1 MTDNVHLLS
10 GHENVV
16 FGVQTLENDA
26 LGHENIVFGVQMPE
40 NDASGHENVVFANI
54 AVIVYIC
61 TDMDKER
68 IILGIDPGTQLLGF
82 GVIRVHGKKAEY
94 VDMGVLDLR
103 KDPDAYTKLQSIY
116 ECISEVCKS
125 YRPSELAIESP
136 FYGKNA
142 QVVLKLGRAQGAAI
156 LAAKEY
162 GVASVTEYAPRKAK
176 EAIVGNGA
184 ASKEQVQLMLE
195 KTLGVKLESR
205 HLDATD
211 ALAIALC
218 HHYETSSPLAS
229 VKGKGGWEQF
239 IKDNPDRVK

>member
-1 MTDNVHLLS
+1 M
-10 GHENVV
+10 EN
-16 FGVQTLENDA
+16 
-26 LGHENIVFGVQMPE
+26 
-40 NDASGHENVVFANI
+40 
-54 AVIVYIC
+54 
-61 TDMDKER
+61 ER

-82 GVIRVHGKKAEY
+82 GIVRAVGKKAEY

-103 KDPDAYTKLQSIY
+103 KEADAYSKLQAIY
-116 ECISEVCKS
+116 QCIGQVCKS
-125 YRPSELAIESP
+125 YHPTDLAIESP

-162 GVASVTEYAPRKAK
+162 GVLAVTEYAPRKAK

-195 KTLGVKLESR
+195 KTLGVQLESR

-218 HHYETSSPLAS
+218 HHYEISSPLAS
-229 VKGKGGWEQF
+229 AKGKGGWEQF
-239 IKDNPDRVK
+239 LRDHPERISK

>member
-1 MTDNVHLLS
+1 MN
-10 GHENVV
+10 
-16 FGVQTLENDA
+16 
-26 LGHENIVFGVQMPE
+26 P
-40 NDASGHENVVFANI
+40 
-54 AVIVYIC
+54 
-61 TDMDKER
+61 ER

-82 GVIRVHGKKAEY
+82 GIIKVEGKKAQY

-103 KDPDAYTKLQSIY
+103 READAYAKLQAIY
-116 ECISEVCKS
+116 ECISEVCKN
-125 YRPSELAIESP
+125 YRPTELAIESP

-156 LAAKEY
+156 LAAKEF
-162 GVASVTEYAPRKAK
+162 GVTSVTEYAPRKAK

-195 KTLGVKLESR
+195 KTLNVKLESR

-218 HHYETSSPLAS
+218 HHYETSSPLTS
-229 VKGKGGWEQF
+229 VKGKGGWEQY
-239 IKDNPDRVK
+239 IKDHPDKIA

>member
-1 MTDNVHLLS
+1 MT
-10 GHENVV
+10 
-16 FGVQTLENDA
+16 
-26 LGHENIVFGVQMPE
+26 
-40 NDASGHENVVFANI
+40 
-54 AVIVYIC
+54 
-61 TDMDKER
+61 KER

-82 GVIRVHGKKAEY
+82 GVIRVSGKHPEY

-103 KDPDAYTKLQSIY
+103 KEADAYAKLRAIY
-116 ECISEVCKS
+116 DCISEVCKS
-125 YRPSELAIESP
+125 YRPTELAIESP

-156 LAAKEY
+156 IAALEF
-162 GVASVTEYAPRKAK
+162 GVQSVTEYAPRKAK

-195 KTLGVKLESR
+195 KTLGVKLESK

-218 HHYETSSPLAS
+218 HHYQTSNPLIG
-229 VKGKGGWEQF
+229 VKGKAGWEQF
-239 IKDNPDRVK
+239 VKDNPDRIK

>member
-1 MTDNVHLLS
+1 M
-10 GHENVV
+10 EN
-16 FGVQTLENDA
+16 G
-26 LGHENIVFGVQMPE
+26 
-40 NDASGHENVVFANI
+40 
-54 AVIVYIC
+54 
-61 TDMDKER
+61 R

-82 GVIRVHGKKAEY
+82 GIVRTQGKKVEY

-103 KDPDAYTKLQSIY
+103 KEGDAYSKLQAIY
-116 ECISEVCKS
+116 QCISQVCRN
-125 YRPSELAIESP
+125 YGPTDLAIESP

-156 LAAKEY
+156 LAAKEF
-162 GVASVTEYAPRKAK
+162 GVLAVTEYAPRKAK

-195 KTLGVKLESR
+195 KTLGVQLESR

-218 HHYETSSPLAS
+218 HHYEMSSPLAAA
-229 VKGKGGWEQF
+229 KGKGGWEQF
-239 IKDNPDRVK
+239 LKDHPERISKG

>member
-1 MTDNVHLLS
+1 MRFPSVS
-10 GHENVV
+10 
-16 FGVQTLENDA
+16 A
-26 LGHENIVFGVQMPE
+26 LTP
-40 NDASGHENVVFANI
+40 ASTAL
-54 AVIVYIC
+54 
-61 TDMDKER
+61 TKEK

-82 GVIRVHGKKAEY
+82 GVIRVSGKKPEY

-103 KDPDAYTKLQSIY
+103 KEADAYTKLRAIY
-116 ECISEVCKS
+116 DCISEVCKS
-125 YRPSELAIESP
+125 YHPTELAIESP

-156 LAAKEY
+156 IAALEY
-162 GVASVTEYAPRKAK
+162 GVQSVTEYAPRKAK

-195 KTLGVKLESR
+195 KTLDVSLESK

-218 HHYETSSPLAS
+218 HHYQTSSPLAS
-229 VKGKGGWEQF
+229 VKGKAGWEQF
-239 IKDNPDRVK
+239 VKDNPDRIK

>member
-1 MTDNVHLLS
+1 M
-10 GHENVV
+10 EN
-16 FGVQTLENDA
+16 G
-26 LGHENIVFGVQMPE
+26 
-40 NDASGHENVVFANI
+40 
-54 AVIVYIC
+54 
-61 TDMDKER
+61 R

-82 GVIRVHGKKAEY
+82 GIIRVEGRKPSY

-103 KDPDAYTKLQSIY
+103 KEADAYAKLQAIY

-125 YRPSELAIESP
+125 YHPTELAIESP

-162 GVASVTEYAPRKAK
+162 WVESVTEYAPRKAK

-218 HHYETSSPLAS
+218 HHYETSSPISSA
-229 VKGKGGWEQF
+229 GAKGGWEKF
-239 IKDNPDRVK
+239 LKEHPERISK

>member
-1 MTDNVHLLS
+1 M
-10 GHENVV
+10 EN
-16 FGVQTLENDA
+16 
-26 LGHENIVFGVQMPE
+26 
-40 NDASGHENVVFANI
+40 
-54 AVIVYIC
+54 
-61 TDMDKER
+61 ER

-82 GVIRVHGKKAEY
+82 GIIRVTGKKSSY

-103 KDPDAYTKLQSIY
+103 KEKDAYTKLQSIY
-116 ECISEVCKS
+116 DCISEVCKN
-125 YRPSELAIESP
+125 YHPTELAIESP

-156 LAAKEY
+156 IAALEY
-162 GVASVTEYAPRKAK
+162 GVQSVTEYAPRKAK

-195 KTLGVKLESR
+195 KTLGVKLESC

-218 HHYETSSPLAS
+218 HFYETSSPLKTA
-229 VKGKGGWEQF
+229 KGKGGWEQF
-239 IKDNPDRVK
+239 VKDNPGRIF

>member
-1 MTDNVHLLS
+1 MAD
-10 GHENVV
+10 G
-16 FGVQTLENDA
+16 
-26 LGHENIVFGVQMPE
+26 
-40 NDASGHENVVFANI
+40 
-54 AVIVYIC
+54 
-61 TDMDKER
+61 R

-82 GVIRVHGKKAEY
+82 GIIRVEGKKADY

-103 KDPDAYTKLQSIY
+103 KEPDAYTKLQTIY
-116 ECISEVCKS
+116 ECICEVCKN
-125 YRPSELAIESP
+125 YHPTELAIESP

-162 GVASVTEYAPRKAK
+162 GVQSVTEYAPRKAK

-195 KTLGVKLESR
+195 KTLGMKLESR

-218 HHYETSSPLAS
+218 HHYETASPLQAA
-229 VKGKGGWEQF
+229 KGKGGWEQF
-239 IKDNPDRVK
+239 LKEHPDRIA